1 MPYPEEDNESQGHE
15 KELQLES
22 ILLEV
27 GVPPDVVE
35 QTDPT
40 PPENIK
46 VSTLSNYF
54 WEKYQYSKYMF
65 LVEYFCDADNTL
77 TLQEKCQ

>member
-35 QTDPT
+35 QTDPP

-54 WEKYQYSKYMF
+54 
-65 LVEYFCDADNTL
+65 
-77 TLQEKCQ
+77 

>member
-1 MPYPEEDNESQGHE
+1 MPYPEEGNESQGHE

-54 WEKYQYSKYMF
+54 
-65 LVEYFCDADNTL
+65 
-77 TLQEKCQ
+77 